1 MTNNIENSFAS
12 FLHTI
17 DEDYTTEK
25 ILKSGPRGSVVLLRR
40 KTDNVR
46 FLFRRY
52 AGDGSV
58 YRALLT
64 VKNPH
69 LPQIY
74 RVEEADGE
82 TAVLEQYIYGDTL
95 AYILEGGPL
104 TDEEASRLVCQICD
118 ALHTLHEL
126 GAVHRDIKPENVLVS
141 GDTAVLIDFDASRIV
156 KPETE
161 SDTQILGTTGYAA
174 PEQYGFSQTDARSD
188 IYSLGVLLNVALTGR
203 HPATQLCGG
212 RLRPIVETCISV
224 NTDLRFHS
232 VDELAAALTRPAR
245 RAFFWPAL
253 CVLLLLVFT
262 ALFFMFYKAPAP
274 EVGSSSVSSFS
285 YDMDGDGEEEDYLFG
300 VLTTF
305 NPAGGE
311 IRPWGRDIFS
321 LPLYDTATRT
331 AAPGVWRS
339 TPAGPIL
346 APELLAVLQDAS
358 IELVCGTQTGTEKPI
373 VADEAPLF
381 GQFSPAIIVYY
392 STNSTGVWLYRA
404 HATLNGQALEAFA
417 VSEQLPMEEFTAQY
431 GN

>member
-58 YRALLT
+58 YRALLD
-64 VKNPH
+64 VDNPH

-141 GDTAVLIDFDASRIV
+141 G
-156 KPETE
+156 
-161 SDTQILGTTGYAA
+161 
-174 PEQYGFSQTDARSD
+174 
-188 IYSLGVLLNVALTGR
+188 
-203 HPATQLCGG
+203 
-212 RLRPIVETCISV
+212 
-224 NTDLRFHS
+224 
-232 VDELAAALTRPAR
+232 
-245 RAFFWPAL
+245 
-253 CVLLLLVFT
+253 
-262 ALFFMFYKAPAP
+262 
-274 EVGSSSVSSFS
+274 
-285 YDMDGDGEEEDYLFG
+285 
-300 VLTTF
+300 
-305 NPAGGE
+305 
-311 IRPWGRDIFS
+311 
-321 LPLYDTATRT
+321 
-331 AAPGVWRS
+331 
-339 TPAGPIL
+339 
-346 APELLAVLQDAS
+346 
-358 IELVCGTQTGTEKPI
+358 TQTGTEKPV
-373 VADEAPLF
+373 VADEAPFF